1 VHGGTAG
8 VYCEVLLPGIFI
20 LGVFL
25 LVMLI
30 MLYREPER
38 DTCDGIDG
46 ILVDLG
52 TLFLHWESTNFSV
65 LL

>member
-8 VYCEVLLPGIFI
+8 VYCEVLLPGMFI
-20 LGVFL
+20 LEVFL

-30 MLYREPER
+30 MWYREPEK

-52 TLFLHWESTNFSV
+52 NPVFALGVDDFSV
-65 LL
+65 FL